1 MKAKFLLYL
10 HKLHTTKDYGAVE
23 EKLHE
28 FLSLA
33 LDGDG

>member
-1 MKAKFLLYL
+1 VKTKLFLYL
-10 HKLHTTKDYGAVE
+10 HKLHTTQDYGAVE
-23 EKLHE
+23 EKIHE